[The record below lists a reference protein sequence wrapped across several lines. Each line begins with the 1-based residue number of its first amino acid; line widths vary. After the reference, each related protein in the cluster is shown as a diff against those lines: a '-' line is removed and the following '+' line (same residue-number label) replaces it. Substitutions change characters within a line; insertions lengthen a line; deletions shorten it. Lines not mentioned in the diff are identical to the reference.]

1 MSETNYEIL
10 AELLLP
16 WIDKTISYYEEKYP
30 ARTVSW
36 PVTRYAPSPTW
47 YMHIW
52 GIFTSLVDDRFAHQT
67 WWVFYLRLEDTDKKR
82 EIVWWVQN
90 IVEAFKKFGIEYDE
104 WVLADDYSEKWN
116 YGPYTQS
123 LRKEIYQT
131 FVKDLLKKW
140 LAYPCFM
147 TTQEIEEIRNFQ
159 QASKIV
165 PGIYWTFSK
174 YRDASFDEIKQQLD
188 QGKEFVI
195 RLKSPC
201 KPWDRILVKDEL
213 RGETQMNANFI
224 DIIILKSE
232 GIPTYHFAHLVDD
245 YLMRTS
251 HIIRADERF
260 PSLPLHY
267 QLFDMCGFERPK
279 YIHVAPLVK
288 LDWNSKRKLSKRSDP
303 EANVEYYFENW
314 YHATPIIEYLFTII
328 DSGYEDW
335 KKENVWKWYKDY
347 NLNIMNL
354 GTSWALLDMAKLD
367 SVSNEFL
374 SQLSTKDLY
383 DIWLSWSKTYDV
395 SLYELMLKY
404 PEYTQSA
411 LNIERHTEKDPK
423 RFTRLTDLRKQLIL
437 FYDETYAQLLADKPA
452 LPENINQEVVDKIV
466 KFYVENYDES
476 LDSNAWFE
484 QMKSFA
490 SQNGFALNNQEFK
503 TWNYIWKVWDVA
515 MVLRIALCASK
526 TTPDLHQTMQVLWK
540 QRVAKRLQ
548 DFKI

>member
-437 FYDETYAQLLADKPA
+437 FYDETYVQLLADKPA

>member
-10 AELLLP
+10 ADLLLP

-335 KKENVWKWYKDY
+335 KKSNVWKWYKDY